1 MIAAWMVYG
10 TAVTAAVA
18 LAALAA
24 ERALLLYRLP
34 VRAVW
39 LASILAGLI
48 LPAFAVLLPA
58 GTAGGSGSPLGVLL
72 PTVAVTPSGALT
84 RVGTLADSLDAVL
97 LSLWGLTS
105 IVLLASLGG
114 SLLRLRRE
122 GARWGRRD
130 VAGWPVLVSPDLGPA
145 LVGVSSGSIVV
156 PPWFFDLPAETQR
169 LALLHEREHLE
180 AGDTRLL
187 AIGLGVA
194 ALVPWN
200 VVIWWQVHRFRAAV
214 ELDCD
219 HRVLRAG
226 VSPRLYA
233 TVLLD
238 VGERSRP
245 VALLRPALAE
255 PKSLLSR
262 RIGAMFTK
270 RIRARGLSAVGYAAA
285 AALLLM
291 VACEA
296 PAPERAA
303 QDPTGVPTGAVAS
316 GEVFPEGAAGLEPP
330 ERASFPTP
338 AYPKLLLEAGVE
350 GRVLSRFIVGTDGRA
365 EPGSIEILHASHG
378 AFEAPVLH
386 AIENALFRPGRM
398 NGEAVRVQVQMPLR
412 FVPSPS
418 AGPRRAGSMGQR

>member
-1 MIAAWMVYG
+1 MIAAWMLYAM
-10 TAVTAAVA
+10 AVTGAVA

-24 ERALLLYRLP
+24 ERALSLYRLP
-34 VRAVW
+34 VRGVW
-39 LASILAGLI
+39 LAGILGGLI
-48 LPAFAVLLPA
+48 LPALAVVLPAPAASSGSLVNVLLPA
-58 GTAGGSGSPLGVLL
+58 VW
-72 PTVAVTPSGALT
+72 VTPSGALT
-84 RVGTLADSLDAVL
+84 QVGTLADSLDAVL
-97 LSLWGLTS
+97 LGVWGLTS
-105 IVLLASLGG
+105 IVLLVSLGG

-122 GARWGRRD
+122 RHRWGRRD

-187 AIGLGVA
+187 ALGLSVA

-200 VVIWWQVHRFRAAV
+200 LVIWWQVRRLRAAV

-226 VSPRLYA
+226 VSRRVYA
-233 TVLLD
+233 AALLD
-238 VGERSRP
+238 VGERSLP
-245 VALLRPALAE
+245 VGLLRPALAE

-270 RIRARGLSAVGYAAA
+270 RIRARGLNAVVYAAA

-296 PAPERAA
+296 PVPDRAA
-303 QDPTGVPTGAVAS
+303 QDPTGVPVGAVAS
-316 GEVFPEGAAGLEPP
+316 GEVFPEDAPGLEPP
-330 ERASFPTP
+330 ERLSFPRP

-350 GRVLSRFIVGTDGRA
+350 GRVLSRFIIGTDGRA
-365 EPGSIEILHASHG
+365 EPGSIEIVEASHG
-378 AFEAPVLH
+378 AFEAPVRH
-386 AIENALFRPGRM
+386 AIEGAVFRPGRM
-398 NGEAVRVQVQMPLR
+398 NGEAVRVLVRMPLR
-412 FVPSPS
+412 FVVPK
-418 AGPRRAGSMGQR
+418 